1 MKKLIAVIGLGRFG
15 TALATELSRR
25 GSEVLGVDIN
35 ANIVN
40 EMSDTLT
47 YCVQADCTDENT
59 VHNLGLNTMDIVVV
73 SIGEIHS
80 SVMVVLFL
88 KEMGVPYVIAKATN
102 DIHSRLLMKVGV
114 DRVVFPEKDM
124 GVRMAHSL
132 MNPSVKEYIELS
144 GEYGMIE
151 CAVPRAW
158 VDKSLKDLAIR
169 NKYNVNIMGIRDK
182 SGKLNITPDADR
194 PLLKSDILVI
204 LGDAVSLEKLER
216 EMQRYS

>member
-40 EMSDTLT
+40 EMSETLT

-132 MNPSVKEYIELS
+132 MNPSAKEYIELS

-158 VDKSLKDLAIR
+158 ADKSLKDLAIR

>member
-1 MKKLIAVIGLGRFG
+1 MKRLIAVIGLGRFG

-25 GSEVLGVDIN
+25 GSEVLGVDTN

-40 EMSDTLT
+40 ELSDVLT
-47 YCVQADCTDENT
+47 YCIQADCTDETT

-80 SVMVVLFL
+80 SIMVVLFL

-102 DIHSRLLMKVGV
+102 DIHSRLLMKVGA
-114 DRVVFPEKDM
+114 DKVVFPEKDM
-124 GVRMAHSL
+124 GVKMAHSL

-151 CAVPRAW
+151 CAVPREW
-158 VDKSLKDLAIR
+158 IDKSLKDLAIR

-182 SGKLNITPDADR
+182 SGKLNIAPDANR
-194 PLLKSDILVI
+194 PLLKSDVLVI
-204 LGDAVSLEKLER
+204 LGDAASLEKLER

>member
-40 EMSDTLT
+40 EMSETLT

-151 CAVPRAW
+151 CAVPPPGRIRA
-158 VDKSLKDLAIR
+158 SSRIF
-169 NKYNVNIMGIRDK
+169 
-182 SGKLNITPDADR
+182 S
-194 PLLKSDILVI
+194 S
-204 LGDAVSLEKLER
+204 S
-216 EMQRYS
+216 